1 VRAQSEESPN
11 TPRLSLWR
19 LLPGPI
25 FFVATLLMPAPSGF
39 EGTSWQVLGLVGW
52 MALWWALE
60 AIPLAATALLPIIIV
75 PLLGVPDA
83 RTVLAEYANPSVLLL
98 LGGFLVALA
107 MERWQ
112 LHRRMAFAIMLKVG
126 TDPRRLVLGMML
138 ATAFISMWVSN
149 TSSALMMLPVAIAIA
164 SMTAPIGAAS
174 PGRDLAHFTAALLL
188 AVAYGATIGGMG
200 TLIGTPTNALVQG
213 FMARNFGVDI
223 TFLDWLAFGLP
234 TVALLLPAAWFLL
247 VRVGLPF
254 DPRRIP
260 IDRSA
265 VHAGFAGLGGLSI
278 QEKRVAVVAIA
289 AAFLW
294 VTRPW
299 LSALPGLGGL
309 DDTVIAVAAGLSLFL
324 IPSGSSREALLR
336 PSDLAALPWTVL
348 LLFGGGLAL
357 AAAIQESTLAQT
369 LGVLLAGLG
378 GWPLPLLII
387 AMVLL
392 LIVWTEL
399 NSNVSTAA
407 TFMPIMAAVA
417 AGSEHSVLALVA
429 PAAMAASAGFM
440 LPVGTPANALV
451 FGSGRVSIGQ
461 MLRAGWS
468 VNLAAAVV
476 ISTVGYFAA
485 GWLAS
490 R

>member
-138 ATAFISMWVSN
+138 ATGFISMWVSN

>member
-1 VRAQSEESPN
+1 MRAQSEESPN

-126 TDPRRLVLGMML
+126 TEPRRLVLGMML
-138 ATAFISMWVSN
+138 ATAFISLWVSN
-149 TSSALMMLPVAIAIA
+149 TSSALMMLPVAIAIV
-164 SMTAPIGAAS
+164 SMTAPIGAKP

-234 TVALLLPAAWFLL
+234 TVSLLLPAAWLLL

-289 AAFLW
+289 AAVLW

-299 LSALPGLGGL
+299 LSDLPGLGGL

-324 IPSGSSREALLR
+324 IPSGSNREALLR

>member
-164 SMTAPIGAAS
+164 SMTAPIGTAS

>member
-1 VRAQSEESPN
+1 MTAQSEESPN

-126 TDPRRLVLGMML
+126 TEPRRLVLGMML
-138 ATAFISMWVSN
+138 ATAFISLWVSN

-164 SMTAPIGAAS
+164 SMTAPIGAAP

-289 AAFLW
+289 AAVLW

-299 LSALPGLGGL
+299 LSDLPGLGGL

>member
-1 VRAQSEESPN
+1 MRAQSEESPN

-126 TDPRRLVLGMML
+126 TEPRRLVLGMML

-149 TSSALMMLPVAIAIA
+149 TSSALMMLPVSIAIA
-164 SMTAPIGAAS
+164 SMTAPIGAA
-174 PGRDLAHFTAALLL
+174 PPARDLAHFTAALLL

-289 AAFLW
+289 AAVLW

>member
-1 VRAQSEESPN
+1 MRAQSEESPN

-126 TDPRRLVLGMML
+126 TEPRRLVLGMML

-200 TLIGTPTNALVQG
+200 TLIGTPTNPLVQG

-299 LSALPGLGGL
+299 LSDLPGLGGL

>member
-39 EGTSWQVLGLVGW
+39 EGTSWQVLGLVGC

>member
-126 TDPRRLVLGMML
+126 TEPRRLVLGMML

-299 LSALPGLGGL
+299 LSDLPGLGGL

-485 GWLAS
+485 GWLTS

>member
-1 VRAQSEESPN
+1 MRAQSEESPN

-126 TDPRRLVLGMML
+126 TEPRRLVLGMML
-138 ATAFISMWVSN
+138 ATAFISLWVSN

-164 SMTAPIGAAS
+164 SMTAPIGAA
-174 PGRDLAHFTAALLL
+174 PPARDLAHFTAALLL

-234 TVALLLPAAWFLL
+234 TVSLLLPAAWLLL

-289 AAFLW
+289 AAVLW

-299 LSALPGLGGL
+299 LSDLPGLGGL

>member
-1 VRAQSEESPN
+1 MRAQSEESPN

-138 ATAFISMWVSN
+138 ATAFISLWVSN

-174 PGRDLAHFTAALLL
+174 PGRDLTHFTAALLL

-417 AGSEHSVLALVA
+417 AGSEHSVLGLVA

-485 GWLAS
+485 GWLTS

>member
-1 VRAQSEESPN
+1 MRAQSEESPN

-126 TDPRRLVLGMML
+126 TEPRRLVLGMML

-164 SMTAPIGAAS
+164 SMTAPIGAA
-174 PGRDLAHFTAALLL
+174 PPARDLAHFTAALLL

-289 AAFLW
+289 AAVLW

-387 AMVLL
+387 AMVLV

>member
-1 VRAQSEESPN
+1 MSGQSEDPSTRPLSP
-11 TPRLSLWR
+11 WR

-25 FFVATLLMPAPSGF
+25 LFVATLLLPAPSGF

-75 PLLGVPDA
+75 PLIGVPDA

-112 LHRRMAFAIMLKVG
+112 LHRRMAFAVMLRVG

-138 ATAFISMWVSN
+138 ATGFISMWVSN

-164 SMTAPIGAAS
+164 SMTAPSGAA
-174 PGRDLAHFTAALLL
+174 PAGRDLANFTAALLL

-260 IDRSA
+260 INRAA

-278 QEKRVAVVAIA
+278 QEKRVAAVALA

-299 LSALPGLGGL
+299 LSAVPGLARL

-324 IPSGSSREALLR
+324 IPSGRGREALLR
-336 PSDLAALPWTVL
+336 PTDLAVLPWPVL

-378 GWPLPLLII
+378 GWPLPVLIV

-485 GWLAS
+485 GWLAD

>member
-1 VRAQSEESPN
+1 MSDSSIHLIAARALQGVGAAMILPAS
-11 TPRLSLWR
+11 LSV
-19 LLPGPI
+19 I
-25 FFVATLLMPAPSGF
+25 NAVFVGKSR
-39 EGTSWQVLGLVGW
+39 
-52 MALWWALE
+52 
-60 AIPLAATALLPIIIV
+60 AI
-75 PLLGVPDA
+75 
-83 RTVLAEYANPSVLLL
+83 
-98 LGGFLVALA
+98 
-107 MERWQ
+107 
-112 LHRRMAFAIMLKVG
+112 AFAV
-126 TDPRRLVLGMML
+126 
-138 ATAFISMWVSN
+138 W
-149 TSSALMMLPVAIAIA
+149 
-164 SMTAPIGAAS
+164 
-174 PGRDLAHFTAALLL
+174 
-188 AVAYGATIGGMG
+188 GATIGGMG

-260 IDRSA
+260 IDRAA

-278 QEKRVAVVAIA
+278 QEKRVAVVALA

-299 LSALPGLGGL
+299 LSALPGLAGL

-324 IPSGSSREALLR
+324 IPSGNGREALLR
-336 PSDLAALPWTVL
+336 PSDLAVLPWPVL

-357 AAAIQESTLAQT
+357 AAAIQQSTLAQT

-378 GWPLPLLII
+378 GWPLPVLIV

-468 VNLAAAVV
+468 VNLAAAVI

-485 GWLAS
+485 GWLAG

>member
-1 VRAQSEESPN
+1 MRAQSEESPN

>member
-1 VRAQSEESPN
+1 MRAQSEESPN

-107 MERWQ
+107 MDRWQ

-126 TDPRRLVLGMML
+126 TEPRRLVLGMML
-138 ATAFISMWVSN
+138 ATAFISLWVSN
-149 TSSALMMLPVAIAIA
+149 TSSALMMLPVAIAIV
-164 SMTAPIGAAS
+164 SMTAPIGAKP

-234 TVALLLPAAWFLL
+234 TVSLLLPAAWLLL

-289 AAFLW
+289 AAVLW

-299 LSALPGLGGL
+299 LSDLPGLGGL

>member
-1 VRAQSEESPN
+1 MRAQSEESPN

-107 MERWQ
+107 MDRWQ

-126 TDPRRLVLGMML
+126 TEPRRLVLGMML

-164 SMTAPIGAAS
+164 SMTAPIGAA
-174 PGRDLAHFTAALLL
+174 PPARDLAHFTAALLL

-234 TVALLLPAAWFLL
+234 TVSLLLPAAWLLL

-289 AAFLW
+289 AAVLW

-299 LSALPGLGGL
+299 LSDLPGLGGL

>member
-126 TDPRRLVLGMML
+126 TEPRRLVLGMML

-164 SMTAPIGAAS
+164 SMTAPIGAA
-174 PGRDLAHFTAALLL
+174 PPARDLAHFTAALLL

-289 AAFLW
+289 AAVLW

-417 AGSEHSVLALVA
+417 ASSEHSVLALVA